1 MASSTLYLC
10 EAAGAR
16 LFAVGDTIV
25 QVNGGVVNLDV
36 TTWDI
41 IPAGEVG
48 DCAFRTVDAALNVTG
63 GYSVGITPIVDGVP
77 QDEQTFS
84 GSDTGIVQL
93 QAFIAV
99 RGARIAARVRTLA
112 RYGDVELY
120 TIKTSFVVIRSSP

>member
-1 MASSTLYLC
+1 MAGSTLYLC

-16 LFAVGDTIV
+16 LFAVGDSIG
-25 QVNGGVVNLDV
+25 QVSGNYQLDI

-48 DCAFRTVDAALNVTG
+48 DCAFRTIDVAMSVTG
-63 GYSVGITPIVDGVP
+63 GYWVGITPIIDGLA
-77 QDEQTFS
+77 QAEQTFS

-93 QAFIAV
+93 QAFVAV

-120 TIKTSFVVIRSSP
+120 TVKTSFVVLRTTP

>member
-16 LFAVGDTIV
+16 LFAVGDTIA
-25 QVNGGVVNLDV
+25 QVNGTYQLDV

-48 DCAFRTVDAALNVTG
+48 DNTFRSIDVALGVTG
-63 GYSVGITPIVDGVP
+63 GYAIGITPIIDGVA

-93 QAFIAV
+93 QAFVAV

-120 TIKTSFVVIRSSP
+120 TIKTSFVVLRSTP